1 MQDEEKR
8 TADAGTHRAVYRRET
23 VSESQPRKDDS
34 GEHQQG
40 EISWLWLLP
49 CQGEVQDEDS
59 PEVGDKDAEQAQ
71 RAYGQRKPMEQPG
84 AGKETTGVR
93 QRMGK
98 LLPNGGYEAVDEAN
112 RRVAAAQDP
121 SGVLEAMAPGVN
133 PVPNLPGTTPGGMA
147 GTRTGE
153 LSKRH
158 VESGRYAEHGAD
170 KRNTGKARI
179 SIHAG
184 PVSESM

>member
-1 MQDEEKR
+1 
-8 TADAGTHRAVYRRET
+8 
-23 VSESQPRKDDS
+23 
-34 GEHQQG
+34 
-40 EISWLWLLP
+40 
-49 CQGEVQDEDS
+49 
-59 PEVGDKDAEQAQ
+59 
-71 RAYGQRKPMEQPG
+71 MEQPG